1 MQKSYHVKL
10 VAFRFV
16 SAASILAVA
25 AALSLALPIALPTET
40 GSVAFAQHGGGG
52 GHGGGGQGK
61 GGGGHSGGDGGHS
74 DGGHDDGGHDDGDD
88 GGHDDGDDSGHE
100 ESAGHRGKSGQQAE
114 GGGAVGGR
122 GGPGADSDGKGPRAG
137 TAGGSKGT
145 RPVWAQE
152 GIPEVELG
160 RLNVARSPDRILAKA
175 AAEEVA
181 NLTPEKAV
189 FYSQSLDKMISDL
202 STDFDNVSM
211 IDSPVANLGL
221 LKDVLDGTSVLS
233 DKGVEN
239 GPEVLAAVFLGT
251 ASDKTVEISPETAY
265 AVSKILGFEL
275 SKAQSEALAN
285 DAEDI
290 REAILEGHG

>member
-1 MQKSYHVKL
+1 MKLADDGVEKMLKSYHFKK
-10 VAFRFV
+10 VAFGV
-16 SAASILAVA
+16 TGGASMLALA

-52 GHGGGGQGK
+52 QGKGGGGQGK
-61 GGGGHSGGDGGHS
+61 GGGGHS
-74 DGGHDDGGHDDGDD
+74 DGGHDDGGHDDS
-88 GGHDDGDDSGHE
+88 DDSGHE
-100 ESAGHRGKSGQQAE
+100 EPEGHSGKSGKQAK
-114 GGGAVGGR
+114 GGGAVGGK
-122 GGPGADSDGKGPRAG
+122 GGPSADSEGKGPRAG

-189 FYSQSLDKMISDL
+189 FYSQSLKDML
-202 STDFDNVSM
+202 TALRTDFENVSM

-221 LKDVLDGTSVLS
+221 LKDVLDGKSVLS
-233 DKGVEN
+233 EKGVEN
-239 GPEVLAAVFLGT
+239 SPEVLAAVFLGT

-275 SKAQSEALAN
+275 DEKQSEALAN